1 MVVAAAYTTA
11 MLVCSRQ
18 HADAPAR
25 EGFAPMHTVF
35 RILAAA
41 ICAEATVVRS
51 QAKEPTNERQRAN
64 GKSKS
69 KSKGVACRTLAP
81 NMSEVQC
88 ERHARESTWRGT
100 MP

>member
-1 MVVAAAYTTA
+1 MAVAAHTTTI
-11 MLVCSRQ
+11 LVYSRQ

-41 ICAEATVVRS
+41 TCAEATVVRS
-51 QAKEPTNERQRAN
+51 QAKEPTHERQRAN

-69 KSKGVACRTLAP
+69 KSKGMARRTLAP
-81 NMSEVQC
+81 SMSEVQC
-88 ERHARESTWRGT
+88 ERHARESTWRAT